1 MREEVK
7 VFLKHILESI
17 SLIETYTADISREDF
32 LKSQQLQDSIIR
44 RLEII
49 GEATKHLPAKFREQH
64 PQVAWREIAGM
75 RDMMI
80 HEYFGI
86 DLELTWK
93 MVKDDLPALRKE
105 LSQIL
110 ESQE

>member
-1 MREEVK
+1 
-7 VFLKHILESI
+7 
-17 SLIETYTADISREDF
+17 
-32 LKSQQLQDSIIR
+32 
-44 RLEII
+44 
-49 GEATKHLPAKFREQH
+49 
-64 PQVAWREIAGM
+64 M